1 MLHFN
6 DLAQQYA
13 DRVLNLMMPMSAQAS
28 HVSQRGGGV
37 AVMSP
42 SAVAAQ
48 ARQML
53 PMSAQL
59 IQAGAEKLSDSH
71 PQERIEVQL
80 QLLAKALTDLAIS
93 QQLLD
98 CADDEKL
105 GIMPQVAGTSRSASM
120 FDVNTYLRVLVNG
133 MPSRPRAKAMG
144 IDRNAEF
151 VNELA
156 STAQAAR
163 FALGESIGAAL
174 DNVLLQTAAQGQA
187 AFRGLLSIG
196 VFQLGK
202 ATAIVGND
210 IAKVLGLGAEVS
222 ELYKLVNEYVGKAY
236 ETIVTLLGRELSGLA
251 VERAMDFFG
260 ALKDGALLGDL
271 LERLFETQRTRADLR
286 KLIEESD
293 SEPQSYNRMTA
304 ELETLLEHFKSI
316 MDFVEKVLTGLKFV
330 GMIPAAAMPQAQL
343 VMSAT
348 HAVMFAFI
356 VLTGADFADSPR
368 VKMLNRVPGVR
379 DLVATSLMS
388 NG

>member
-13 DRVLNLMMPMSAQAS
+13 DRVLALMMPMSAQAS

-59 IQAGAEKLSDSH
+59 IQAGAEKLTAAH

-105 GIMPQVAGTSRSASM
+105 GIMPQLAGASRSASM
-120 FDVNTYLRVLVNG
+120 FDVSTYLRVLVNG
-133 MPSRPRAKAMG
+133 MPAHPRQSALRP
-144 IDRNAEF
+144 DRSPELI
-151 VNELA
+151 NEIA
-156 STAQAAR
+156 TTAQAAR
-163 FALGESIGAAL
+163 FALGESIAAAL
-174 DNVLLQTAAQGQA
+174 DTVLSQTAAQGQA

-196 VFQLGK
+196 VYQLGK
-202 ATAIVGND
+202 ATAIVGTD
-210 IAKVLGLGAEVS
+210 IAKVLGYGAGIS

-236 ETIVTLLGRELSGLA
+236 ETIVTLLGRELSSLA
-251 VERAMDFFG
+251 VERAMDFFE

-271 LERLFETQRTRADLR
+271 LERLFETQQTRADLR
-286 KLIEESD
+286 KLIDESD
-293 SEPQSYNRMTA
+293 SDAQSYNRTTE
-304 ELETLLEHFKSI
+304 ELNKLIEQFRSI

-348 HAVMFAFI
+348 HAALFAFI
-356 VLTGADFADSPR
+356 VLTGADFADAPR

-379 DLVATSLMS
+379 ELVATSMMTD
-388 NG
+388 G

>member
-6 DLAQQYA
+6 ELAQQYA
-13 DRVLNLMMPMSAQAS
+13 DRVLGLMMPMSAQVS
-28 HVSQRGGGV
+28 RVSQRGGGV

-59 IQAGAEKLSDSH
+59 IQAGAEKLTAAH

-105 GIMPQVAGTSRSASM
+105 GIMPQVAGASRSASM
-120 FDVNTYLRVLVNG
+120 FDVNTNLRVLVNG
-133 MPSRPRAKAMG
+133 MPGRPRHSALRV
-144 IDRNAEF
+144 DRSP
-151 VNELA
+151 ELA
-156 STAQAAR
+156 NEIATTVQAAR
-163 FALGESIGAAL
+163 FALGESIAAAL
-174 DNVLLQTAAQGQA
+174 DSVLMQTAAQGQA

-196 VFQLGK
+196 VYQLGK
-202 ATAIVGND
+202 ATAIVGAD
-210 IAKVLGLGAEVS
+210 IAKVLGYGAEIS

-251 VERAMDFFG
+251 VERAMDFFE

-271 LERLFETQRTRADLR
+271 LEKLFETQRTRADLR
-286 KLIEESD
+286 KLIDESD
-293 SEPQSYNRMTA
+293 GEAQSYNRITD
-304 ELETLLEHFKSI
+304 ELNTLIEHFRSI

-348 HAVMFAFI
+348 HAAMFAFI

-379 DLVATSLMS
+379 DLVATSLMTD
-388 NG
+388 G